1 MTVLSA
7 VQDGSNRLMVTVTAS
22 QLTED
27 PDGTTVFQF
36 SDGHQEIV
44 TASNGTAAAPA
55 HTFAGAG
62 TYSVTVFNGN
72 DSETLMLPP
81 VAVGLAWPAATLT
94 VVHDPDGIPLGV
106 EATVQN
112 LVSTAVTIAWGDTT
126 TDVLPLFG
134 GAAFKTHKYAE
145 AGTYDI
151 AATAGAT
158 TLNSA
163 DFPVAQV
170 ATVVSLSPDTADVDD
185 PPLTMTV
192 TGTGFVNGAV
202 VFMGG
207 ISRVTTYISATQVSV
222 SVDPGEFAVGNVP
235 VLVRNPGVANSNA
248 VNFAITNA

>member
-1 MTVLSA
+1 MTILTA
-7 VQDGSNRLMVTVTAS
+7 VQDGVNRLKVTLTAS

-36 SDGHQEIV
+36 SDGTQQIV
-44 TASNGTAAAPA
+44 TAAAGAAAVEK
-55 HTFAGAG
+55 TFAAAG

-72 DSETLMLPP
+72 DTETLILPP
-81 VAVGLAWPAATLT
+81 VAVGLVWPAATLT
-94 VVHDPDGIPLGV
+94 VRHDPDGIPLGV
-106 EATVQN
+106 EAVVQN
-112 LVSTAVTIAWGDTT
+112 LVATSVTFNWDDTT
-126 TDVLPLFG
+126 SVLMPLQG
-134 GAAFKTHKYAE
+134 GAAFITHKYAE
-145 AGTYDI
+145 PGTYDI
-151 AATAGAT
+151 SAVSGAT

-163 DFPVAQV
+163 NFPVAQV
-170 ATVVSLSPDTADVDD
+170 ATVVSLSPNTADVDD